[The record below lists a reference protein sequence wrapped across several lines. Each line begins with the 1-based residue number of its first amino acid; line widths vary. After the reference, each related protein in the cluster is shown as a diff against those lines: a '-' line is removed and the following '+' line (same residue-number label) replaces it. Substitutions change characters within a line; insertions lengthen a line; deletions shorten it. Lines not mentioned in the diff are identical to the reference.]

1 MKTLK
6 ELYTTIQDGEE
17 VDEKINVAKMMQLRR
32 AMGRRMKLLAKKS
45 ATIMKKKRARLKRR
59 STDKLAKTA
68 QRKAKMMVINRS
80 MGGSVKYNELPLQK
94 RIQIDQKIV
103 ARKAKVIQKIAK
115 KLLRGLI
122 AGEAQRIRKNK
133 ATPDDAVGD

>member
-80 MGGSVKYNELPLQK
+80 MGGSVMYNELPLQK

-122 AGEAQRIRKNK
+122 AGESQRIRKNK
-133 ATPDDAVGD
+133 QAQQDAVGD